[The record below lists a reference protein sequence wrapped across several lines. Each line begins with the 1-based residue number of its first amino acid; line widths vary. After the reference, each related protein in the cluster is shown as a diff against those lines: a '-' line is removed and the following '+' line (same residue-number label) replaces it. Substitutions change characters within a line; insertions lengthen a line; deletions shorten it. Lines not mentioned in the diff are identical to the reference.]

1 MRGEVILA
9 PVVSYGTSVLAA
21 IVGTV
26 SAGGQPGARVEVAVS
41 APASGGSCAA
51 TGAGSR
57 GSRAAEVLMPGARR
71 GALVGLFVCVAAVL
85 ILPGWLQVAPVS
97 RPWLA
102 ERDPPRVAWRTV
114 SRHLPPERPRTR
126 ESATTMAPAPPR
138 FPRSGQL

>member
-1 MRGEVILA
+1 M
-9 PVVSYGTSVLAA
+9 
-21 IVGTV
+21 
-26 SAGGQPGARVEVAVS
+26 
-41 APASGGSCAA
+41 
-51 TGAGSR
+51 
-57 GSRAAEVLMPGARR
+57 
-71 GALVGLFVCVAAVL
+71 GLFVCVAAAVALYLLNRAPATAGRPASALATFAVL